1 MKQSASRKPMSPVN
15 IDQNRAVGQDSFAE
29 GSRMGRE
36 ANKAHGFPGEAEQ
49 QAHVVEAAESAEVA
63 EANETT
69 EPQQREEA
77 IRHAAYR
84 AYQRRGGAPGSEAD
98 DWLEAEAEV
107 DRNRSR

>member
-1 MKQSASRKPMSPVN
+1 MKQSATSKSMSPVN

-49 QAHVVEAAESAEVA
+49 QAHVA
-63 EANETT
+63 EAG
-69 EPQQREEA
+69 EPQQREDA

-84 AYQRRGGAPGSEAD
+84 AYQRRGGASGSEAD

-107 DRNRSR
+107 DRQRNP